1 MPGADAW
8 PKWLGWHGNKNG
20 DGSFSCKNTSQAFFR
35 RQRSFAKFRD
45 LAALGSS
52 FRAASKPN
60 ATKQF
65 KVSFL
70 SISIF
75 LTQKSGW
82 LDCYGSNMSVIGL
95 DLGNQSCFVAV
106 ARGGG
111 IETVANE
118 YSDRSTP

>member
-1 MPGADAW
+1 MAKMAR
-8 PKWLGWHGNKNG
+8 LGWHGNKMAMG
-20 DGSFSCKNTSQAFFR
+20 LSAAKTLLKAFFR